1 MLWPKRRLSD
11 EFLYYKNRIREIK
24 PRTTPVLP
32 HSRKSIVKKLFLSS
46 SSLIKMDLFTYHET
60 PQARMSI
67 RLDFRSMPDKKNRYT
82 FTNTPINNCIMIFI
96 YIIFWRVNAADL
108 DVHILHCSCMDL
120 LKTIGHNVKKY
131 RRQRHWSQEALA
143 YESNLHRTSIGEIER
158 GTRNCSVLI
167 IKQLAD
173 ALKVEPHKLLIKE

>member
-1 MLWPKRRLSD
+1 
-11 EFLYYKNRIREIK
+11 
-24 PRTTPVLP
+24 
-32 HSRKSIVKKLFLSS
+32 
-46 SSLIKMDLFTYHET
+46 
-60 PQARMSI
+60 
-67 RLDFRSMPDKKNRYT
+67 
-82 FTNTPINNCIMIFI
+82 
-96 YIIFWRVNAADL
+96 
-108 DVHILHCSCMDL
+108 MDL